1 MQEQVD
7 VARAELTEKWDT
19 CTQEIL
25 EKLKV
30 QELRMQEIEM
40 DHVKVTE
47 FMKKFSEFQ
56 IKVNGVI
63 RLLDH

>member
-1 MQEQVD
+1 MQD
-7 VARAELTEKWDT
+7 
-19 CTQEIL
+19 
-25 EKLKV
+25 
-30 QELRMQEIEM
+30 IEM

-63 RLLDH
+63 RVLDQSKELPKQLENSIPLMVHF